1 MNAGKLTNKGKRWT
15 KKEAVFELNSIRLSN
30 PVPHWSVVSF
40 CNRPG
45 IAQFFL

>member
-30 PVPHWSVVSF
+30 PGLDWSVVSF
-40 CNRPG
+40 CNHPVK
-45 IAQFFL
+45 AQFFL